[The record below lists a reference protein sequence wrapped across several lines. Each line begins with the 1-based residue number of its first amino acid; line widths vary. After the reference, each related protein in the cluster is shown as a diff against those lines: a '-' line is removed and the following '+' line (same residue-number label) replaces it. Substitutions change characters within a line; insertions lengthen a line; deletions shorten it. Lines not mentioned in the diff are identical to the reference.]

1 MALKNFGKLNTRRQ
15 GELVGELHRLICSY
29 PFFPVRSRVSL
40 REHLKNGD
48 YVYWLEDR
56 KSGQV
61 QAMTLIDKPFLIEG
75 LSFTNIGFMI
85 SKNPNQ
91 LNEVFNQ
98 AYTDHKDSS
107 LIIITKEIIASS
119 VGLEEKG
126 FKVFA
131 ADLLMDKL
139 PKLGKMETDYYGI
152 KSSLSDGM
160 HRRND
165 FCYIKA
171 GDDVLS
177 GLG

>member
-15 GELVGELHRLICSY
+15 GELIGELHRLICSY
-29 PFFPVRSRVSL
+29 PFFPVRSRASL
-40 REHLKNGD
+40 REHLKNDD

-56 KSGQV
+56 KSGSV
-61 QAMTLIDKPFLIEG
+61 QAMTLIDKPFLVEG
-75 LSFTNIGFMI
+75 ISFTNIGFMI
-85 SKNPNQ
+85 SKAPNL

-98 AYTDHKDSS
+98 AYSDHKDNS
-107 LIIITKEIIASS
+107 LIIITKDSIASS
-119 VGLEEKG
+119 INLEEKG

-131 ADLLMDKL
+131 ADLLMDKF

-152 KSSLSDGM
+152 KTTLSDGM
-160 HRRND
+160 NRKSD

-177 GLG
+177 SLR